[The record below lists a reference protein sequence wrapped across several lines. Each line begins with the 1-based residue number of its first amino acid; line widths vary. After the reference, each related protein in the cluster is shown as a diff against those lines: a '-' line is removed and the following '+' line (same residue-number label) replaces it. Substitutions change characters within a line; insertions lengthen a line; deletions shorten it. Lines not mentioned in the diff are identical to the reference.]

1 MTRKA
6 LYLAFLL
13 MVPAMAA
20 MTPMA
25 LAQTHRFEITPTA
38 SYRFNG
44 EFEANSDFPVD
55 DDLDVRIDEGA
66 AFGVIFDV
74 PLNPNW
80 QLEFIANRQDS
91 TFVVD
96 EGLFTPETELGDV
109 AIDYYHAGFLVQWG
123 PGQVN
128 GFVSAGL
135 GFARVDPDF
144 PELETET
151 RFSGNLGGG
160 VKVFLAENVGLRVE
174 GRGYWVDLESGF
186 EGRYDRFDSDEGLF
200 QGEVSAGLILSW

>member
-1 MTRKA
+1 MSRKA
-6 LYLAFLL
+6 LFLAFLL
-13 MVPAMAA
+13 TVPAMA
-20 MTPMA
+20 PMA
-25 LAQTHRFEITPTA
+25 MAQTHRFEITPTA

-44 EFEANSDFPVD
+44 EFEADSDFPLD
-55 DDLDVRIDEGA
+55 DNLDVRIDEGP

-80 QLEFIANRQDS
+80 QLEFIVNRQDS
-91 TFVVD
+91 TFIVD
-96 EGLFTPETELGDV
+96 EGLFTPERELGDV
-109 AIDYYHAGFLVQWG
+109 AIDYYHAGFGFQWG

-128 GFVSAGL
+128 GFVSGGL

-160 VKVFLAENVGLRVE
+160 VKIFFAENIGLRVE

-186 EGRYDRFDSDEGLF
+186 EGRYDRFDSDEGMY
-200 QGEVSAGLILSW
+200 QGEVSAGLIIAF